1 MASLW
6 FILMILFIVKP
17 WQSVEESV
25 LREVQ
30 LGDTAILLCNISYHY
45 KITWLKH
52 NPEQTPAVLLC
63 VSLNGG
69 NIIYG
74 HRPNLRFETEIANRS
89 LVLKIKSVEDADL
102 GLYYCMGKIGESMM
116 VGGGSRL
123 HVSGLEAINE
133 SSTTYEQASPALCSC
148 TPGLSFA
155 HLHAAVVGL
164 GLLGMILT
172 VCITHHKTKK
182 RNMTT

>member
-1 MASLW
+1 
-6 FILMILFIVKP
+6 
-17 WQSVEESV
+17 
-25 LREVQ
+25 

-89 LVLKIKSVEDADL
+89 LALKIKSVEDADL
-102 GLYYCMGKIGESMM
+102 GLYYCMGKIGETMQCNIISAGN
-116 VGGGSRL
+116 VNPCLSHIL
-123 HVSGLEAINE
+123 LLL
-133 SSTTYEQASPALCSC
+133 ASPALCSC
-148 TPGLSFA
+148 TSGLSFA

>member
-6 FILMILFIVKP
+6 FILMIGEYNLLEF
-17 WQSVEESV
+17 Q
-25 LREVQ
+25 RVQ

-89 LVLKIKSVEDADL
+89 LALKIKSVEDADL

-116 VGGGSRL
+116 VGGGSKL
-123 HVSGLEAINE
+123 HGKWGFLLVKN
-133 SSTTYEQASPALCSC
+133 T
-148 TPGLSFA
+148 LSFA

>member
-1 MASLW
+1 M
-6 FILMILFIVKP
+6 
-17 WQSVEESV
+17 

-89 LVLKIKSVEDADL
+89 LALKIKSVEDADL

-123 HVSGLEAINE
+123 HGKWGFLLVKNTKCHLISYLLSHSSCHPEPNLTCAGQLLNLEHFN
-133 SSTTYEQASPALCSC
+133 C
-148 TPGLSFA
+148 
-155 HLHAAVVGL
+155 
-164 GLLGMILT
+164 
-172 VCITHHKTKK
+172 
-182 RNMTT
+182 

>member
-1 MASLW
+1 
-6 FILMILFIVKP
+6 
-17 WQSVEESV
+17 
-25 LREVQ
+25 

-89 LVLKIKSVEDADL
+89 LALKIKSVEDADL

-123 HVSGLEAINE
+123 HGKWGFLLVKNTCNVNPCLSHILLLL
-133 SSTTYEQASPALCSC
+133 ASPALCSC

>member
-1 MASLW
+1 M
-6 FILMILFIVKP
+6 
-17 WQSVEESV
+17 

-89 LVLKIKSVEDADL
+89 LALKIKSVEDADL

-123 HVSGLEAINE
+123 HGKWGFLLVKNTCVFHKMPFNIIFTLTFILPPR
-133 SSTTYEQASPALCSC
+133 TKTHLRWPA
-148 TPGLSFA
+148 TQFR
-155 HLHAAVVGL
+155 
-164 GLLGMILT
+164 T
-172 VCITHHKTKK
+172 F
-182 RNMTT
+182 